1 MGEVGV
7 DVDGRREGVQRQRNT
22 EKGRGSWL
30 PGARQGERGG
40 GRVPREQ
47 RQGAQVEVGPRDC
60 EKAHRKNQTSTQ
72 VRHAREVNTEE
83 EGETG
88 REKRRGDDNEAGRPD
103 MPEPAG
109 SPHTPPQDPQM
120 QQTSLHGVPG
130 PEAAVCSEDLDI
142 HATPGSPKC
151 LSSSPCLKGAQIKM
165 G

>member
-1 MGEVGV
+1 MG
-7 DVDGRREGVQRQRNT
+7 VDGRREEVQRQRNT

-40 GRVPREQ
+40 GRVPRETEAGRAGRRSWTKRLRKLSQ
-47 RQGAQVEVGPRDC
+47 KEPDQHTSQARKGGKHRGGRRD
-60 EKAHRKNQTSTQ
+60 
-72 VRHAREVNTEE
+72 RE
-83 EGETG
+83 
-88 REKRRGDDNEAGRPD
+88 REKERGDDNEAGRPD

-120 QQTSLHGVPG
+120 QRTSLHGMPG
-130 PEAAVCSEDLDI
+130 PEGAVCSEDLDI

-151 LSSSPCLKGAQIKM
+151 LSSSPCPKGAQIKM